1 MCVLRWPRVYRVHCE
16 MVRRCSRS
24 MNNYVIAEWAIS
36 RLSLSFFW
44 THFSSSPSSP
54 RLLMLPTTPRPM
66 LLQTVSV
73 DIDLGAE
80 ASSSQLCRVSRRH
93 ALIKL
98 KCDGEFYIKNIGKR
112 PLDVNGRPVWRG
124 TKCRLPHDSVIE
136 IANIFLLFSIN
147 TPTMAKIK
155 QQLRSSMT
163 G

>member
-1 MCVLRWPRVYRVHCE
+1 
-16 MVRRCSRS
+16 
-24 MNNYVIAEWAIS
+24 
-36 RLSLSFFW
+36 
-44 THFSSSPSSP
+44 
-54 RLLMLPTTPRPM
+54 MLI
-66 LLQTVSV
+66 QTVSV
-73 DIDLGAE
+73 DVDLGAE

-147 TPTMAKIK
+147 TPAMAKIK

>member
-1 MCVLRWPRVYRVHCE
+1 M
-16 MVRRCSRS
+16 SS
-24 MNNYVIAEWAIS
+24 QEWVFVFCPHHVS
-36 RLSLSFFW
+36 LSSLSFPER
-44 THFSSSPSSP
+44 TSP
-54 RLLMLPTTPRPM
+54 RLRSLSPSYPVINHPRPM
-66 LLQTVSV
+66 LIQTVSV
-73 DIDLGAE
+73 DVDLGAE

-147 TPTMAKIK
+147 TPAMAKIK